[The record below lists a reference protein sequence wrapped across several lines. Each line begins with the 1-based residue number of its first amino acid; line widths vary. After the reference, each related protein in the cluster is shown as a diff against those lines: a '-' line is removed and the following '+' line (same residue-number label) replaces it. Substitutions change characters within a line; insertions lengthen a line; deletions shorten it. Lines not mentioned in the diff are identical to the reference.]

1 MDGMDGIGSPGGRGY
16 RAPYG
21 ANKLD
26 YVQLSPN
33 LHIHYVQ
40 LSWNLHI
47 HYVQIKP
54 FFTFLHTNEVSPQK
68 KNNKIWT
75 ASGLLNPLKM
85 QLGSF
90 HNFYCCRIICI
101 SVVFVR
107 QQTNTKDK
115 GEVNLLDGP
124 GCSLLSYCFLHR
136 GCSHFD
142 PPHRSLLPTCCTA
155 IWCLTIYNSNL

>member
-1 MDGMDGIGSPGGRGY
+1 MSSKRATFSGGIIPSELFMLEICWKDN
-16 RAPYG
+16 AIFIDH
-21 ANKLD
+21 N
-26 YVQLSPN
+26 
-33 LHIHYVQ
+33 HYMF
-40 LSWNLHI
+40 
-47 HYVQIKP
+47 KP
-54 FFTFLHTNEVSPQK
+54 FFTFLHTSEVSPQK